1 MARKTNVDLSIEVEK
16 NGKKIAYPSEKVNFE
31 RAKCDKYDYMIAAS
45 CGVLAG
51 LVDVFFVGAPGQS
64 VLQGKVDK
72 GADELVKK
80 ASQAFYKF
88 DSRKAGRPKH
98 APQSLE
104 QSISYL
110 EQAFPVPY
118 DARYAKDLVVG
129 EGVLEWM
136 WSGNHHLYSL
146 AHSPDVIGLIFS
158 IIDQF
163 SNMGSFVDKGQIIR
177 VIPRKTSGAI
187 PYLQGTNVVS
197 RLFSGF
203 VNWIGHLMPDL
214 VGSSS
219 TRAVG
224 KTGRGTGIQM
234 PFYELFLLCDF
245 GNIDGQTFSEIAVAA
260 FEEGYDARFAAS
272 MAIPV
277 LLNDVF
283 IRVIWAMK
291 SNFYGGKPWKECVPT
306 NKHDDL
312 RVMIIVGTGSL
323 CINATLAALGGG
335 AIAAGGGGI
344 ALGTTILGATTLG
357 VGLLVGGIIFNVTGT
372 KLSDKADEAYR
383 QAKKTEEEVDKIC
396 KYLSKLSK
404 YARKFKKS
412 LSMVENSYKEHVN
425 KLDDIINTQGKTH
438 WSDFTDDE
446 KQITENAVLL
456 VGLLYKMCQV
466 QLVLK
471 DKDEDG
477 QNEVNVKGV
486 IDIEGNILDNCTIY
500 SVVL

>member
-1 MARKTNVDLSIEVEK
+1 MAKKKSIDSPKEVEK
-16 NGKKIAYPSEKVNFE
+16 NEIQIDHPGEKADFE

-64 VLQGKVDK
+64 VLQGTVDK

-80 ASQAFYKF
+80 AAQAFYKF
-88 DSRKAGRPKH
+88 DSRTAGRPKH

-104 QSISYL
+104 QCISYL

-118 DARYAKDLVVG
+118 DARYAKDLMVG
-129 EGVLEWM
+129 EGVLDGM

-163 SNMGSFVDKGQIIR
+163 TNMGSFVDKGQIIR
-177 VIPRKTSGAI
+177 VVPRKTSGAI

-197 RLFSGF
+197 RLFCGF
-203 VNWIGHLMPDL
+203 VNWIGHLMSDL

-219 TRAVG
+219 TRAAG

-245 GNIDGQTFSEIAVAA
+245 GNIDGQTFSEIAIAA

-291 SNFYGGKPWKECVPT
+291 SHFYGGKAWKECVPT

-323 CINATLAALGGG
+323 CVVDGLDAFIKSGGNPIAFVCRINLIAWGKLAMMALKE
-335 AIAAGGGGI
+335 
-344 ALGTTILGATTLG
+344 
-357 VGLLVGGIIFNVTGT
+357 LVIRYN
-372 KLSDKADEAYR
+372 
-383 QAKKTEEEVDKIC
+383 
-396 KYLSKLSK
+396 
-404 YARKFKKS
+404 YA
-412 LSMVENSYKEHVN
+412 
-425 KLDDIINTQGKTH
+425 LDDIAKPFIMVRQAIEAYL
-438 WSDFTDDE
+438 SELE
-446 KQITENAVLL
+446 K
-456 VGLLYKMCQV
+456 
-466 QLVLK
+466 
-471 DKDEDG
+471 
-477 QNEVNVKGV
+477 
-486 IDIEGNILDNCTIY
+486 IDIKAYKKETETYNALCELLEGVNNENELNALLKTSMRKMGFELPWEGDFDEFMGNKDNHLVF
-500 SVVL
+500 S